1 MFIALS
7 RFILNLRQADHYR
20 TGQSMSDQLEEVQ
33 FGYPRRGS
41 DASWVA
47 SFAGPMYCDDQP
59 NDEVIREEMC
69 AAVSEPVLPDDVEAA
84 VTHTSGVVKEG
95 RK

>member
-1 MFIALS
+1 
-7 RFILNLRQADHYR
+7 
-20 TGQSMSDQLEEVQ
+20 MSDQLKEIQ
-33 FGYPRRGS
+33 FGDPSRVHG
-41 DASWVA
+41 ASWVA

-84 VTHTSGVVKEG
+84 VTHTSGVVEEG